1 VRRELGLQAGDAFQV
16 RIDAGRIVLEP
27 IEVTPVE
34 RYSETRIRE
43 FLESAEMS
51 EEELARAREAWG
63 L

>member
-34 RYSETRIRE
+34 RYSEMRIRE

>member
-1 VRRELGLQAGDAFQV
+1 MRRELGLQAGDAFQV